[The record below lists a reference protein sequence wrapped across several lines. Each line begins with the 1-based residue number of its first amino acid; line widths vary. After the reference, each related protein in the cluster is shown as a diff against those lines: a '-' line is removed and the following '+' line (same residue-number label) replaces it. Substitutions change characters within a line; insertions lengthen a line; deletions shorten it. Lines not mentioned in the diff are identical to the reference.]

1 MRTII
6 SAFAAAALAAGC
18 SGGES
23 GQQQNAAEEGTAKVL
38 EPGEYELTAKVDQLR
53 ATDGPSPAT
62 ALKAGA
68 AAPSRRACVAADGAL
83 DPKMFAEGSDT
94 CTVADSYVRNGRMSV
109 QLKCKRAG
117 QGGHVMQLVDGDF
130 KKDSFEAKVLGS
142 TSFSGSGDYE
152 MARSVTAKRVGD
164 CPAAATN

>member
-6 SAFAAAALAAGC
+6 SAALAAGLVAGC
-18 SGGES
+18 SGEPA
-23 GQQQNAAEEGTAKVL
+23 QQQNTAEETAKAL
-38 EPGEYELTAKVDQLR
+38 QPGEYELTAKVDQVR
-53 ATDGPSPAT
+53 STDGTSPAT
-62 ALKAGA
+62 ALKVGA
-68 AAPSRRACVAADGAL
+68 SAPAKRACVAADGSL
-83 DPKMFAEGSDT
+83 DPKMFAEANDA

-117 QGGHVMQLVDGDF
+117 QGGNVMQLVDGDF
-130 KKDSFEAKVLGS
+130 NKDSFEAKVLGS

-164 CPAAATN
+164 CPAGASN

>member
-6 SAFAAAALAAGC
+6 GAALAAALVAGC
-18 SGGES
+18 SGDS
-23 GQQQNAAEEGTAKVL
+23 AQQQNASQEATAKAL
-38 EPGEYELTAKVDQLR
+38 QPGEYELTAKVDQLR
-53 ATDGPSPAT
+53 ATEGPSPAT

-68 AAPSRRACVAADGAL
+68 EAPPRRACVATDGSL

-130 KKDSFEAKVLGS
+130 KTDSFEAKVLGS

-164 CPAAATN
+164 CPAAASN